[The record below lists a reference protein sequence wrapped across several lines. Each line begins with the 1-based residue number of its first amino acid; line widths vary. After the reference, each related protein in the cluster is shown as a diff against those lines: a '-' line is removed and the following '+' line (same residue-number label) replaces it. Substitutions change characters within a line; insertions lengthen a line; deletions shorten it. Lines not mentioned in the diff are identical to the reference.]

1 MNFYNFTFFYSTDD
15 IEASVMFTFQNSGD
29 NEECKGGKAGGTVAT
44 KHDTFEF
51 NHYEDYDE
59 DIHKNKNS
67 SSNDNDRDINFEGD
81 AINDEEIASN
91 IKSK

>member
-1 MNFYNFTFFYSTDD
+1 MNFYIFTFFYSTDD

-29 NEECKGGKAGGTVAT
+29 DEECKGGKAGGTVAA
-44 KHDTFEF
+44 KHDIFEF

-67 SSNDNDRDINFEGD
+67 NDNDRDINFEGD
-81 AINDEEIASN
+81 TIKGEEIASN